1 MRPLF
6 VARVSACASILVA
19 LSVTLAF
26 TLGGCASSPKNSA
39 SKPTE
44 ISADHPSIVNA
55 RAEPEVVTLN
65 RDLQPNQ
72 EAEVLADVKDFKA
85 NVVSVTLKFRDI
97 PLEVPLENIGGTTW
111 RAALSPQELQSLAVS
126 GRTVRYKADIIAR
139 DDRGEIARSPDAIN
153 IEIQAPDLG
162 HGIG

>member
-1 MRPLF
+1 MKPF
-6 VARVSACASILVA
+6 LVA
-19 LSVTLAF
+19 IAF
-26 TLGGCASSPKNSA
+26 TIVVRALAGCASSSKDPF

-44 ISADHPSIVNA
+44 ISADHPSVVNA
-55 RAEPEVVTLN
+55 RAEPEIVTLN

-72 EAEVLADVKDFKA
+72 QAEVLADVKDFKA
-85 NVVSVTLKFRDI
+85 NIASVTLKFRNL

-111 RAALSPQELQSLAVS
+111 RAELSPQELQSLAVS
-126 GRTVRYKADIIAR
+126 GRTVQYKADVIAR
-139 DDRGEIARSPDAIN
+139 DDKGQIAKSPDAIN